1 MTLAVE
7 LPDLRG
13 WAAQVSRAGAD
24 STGLS
29 GYAATYVPDGD
40 FGRILEV
47 ITGDY
52 ESMIPQVQAVLS
64 QDGRR
69 LTETGA
75 ALTAIAQDFANV
87 DAQVAKNFDARA
99 PVVHYG
105 CPTGF
110 GDADRAFPLPAPAS
124 SGHTLPS
131 VSFGFP
137 WNQLCDLMASI
148 GGPDPRVHVTRW
160 ITGDIDKAARQAA
173 AWELTAGGL
182 RGVASNLAVGAERI
196 NRTWEGRTATRSASH
211 SGRWIRSLEEQADGM
226 DQIGAHVRDMVA
238 QALDL
243 AQCVVDIF
251 KFMLSIATAAWAK
264 AYIPIYGQVELIETV
279 WDLIRMVKRAMK
291 AIGVFTAALVA
302 IKNAILMVAHSFDV
316 QRLPVAPA

>member
-1 MTLAVE
+1 MTFAVE

-13 WAAQVSRAGAD
+13 WAAQVRRAGAD

-29 GYAATYVPDGD
+29 GYAGTHIPDGD

-52 ESMIPQVQAVLS
+52 ESILPQVQAVLT
-64 QDGRR
+64 QNGRR

-75 ALTAIAQDFANV
+75 LLTAIAKDFQNV
-87 DAQVAKNFDARA
+87 DARVAKTFDPHA
-99 PVVHYG
+99 PDVHYG

-110 GDADRAFPLPAPAS
+110 GDADRAFPLPAPSGNGAS
-124 SGHTLPS
+124 LPV

-137 WNQLCDLMASI
+137 WNQLCDLMSAI

-160 ITGDIDKAARQAA
+160 IAGDIDKAARQAS

-182 RGVASNLAVGAERI
+182 RGVAANLARGAEKI
-196 NRTWEGRTATRSASH
+196 DGTWEGHTATKAASH
-211 SGRWIRSLEEQADGM
+211 TQRWIRALEEQAGGM
-226 DQIGAHVRDMVA
+226 EQVGGHLRDMVA
-238 QALDL
+238 QAVDL
-243 AQCVVDIF
+243 AQVVVDIF
-251 KFMLSIATAAWAK
+251 KFIIAIATAAWAK

-279 WDLIRMVKRAMK
+279 RDLIRMVKRAIK
-291 AIGVFTAALVA
+291 AIGVFTSALVV
-302 IKNAILMVAHSFDV
+302 IKDALLMAVHSLDV
-316 QRLPVAPA
+316 QRLPAASA